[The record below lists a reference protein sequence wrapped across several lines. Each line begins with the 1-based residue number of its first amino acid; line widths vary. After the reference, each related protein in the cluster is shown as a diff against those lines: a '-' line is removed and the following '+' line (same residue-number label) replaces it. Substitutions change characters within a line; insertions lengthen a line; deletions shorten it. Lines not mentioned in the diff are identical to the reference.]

1 MATAPQQLNPE
12 VHHLT
17 KKPIS
22 LVAKLADACN
32 AVGGVEKRGRND
44 FHRYNYVKASDVAK
58 AIRHELF
65 QRGVIIL
72 PNETEFIET
81 GKIKTNSGGEMREFR
96 LTVEFTI
103 YDSTSDEKITVKAF
117 GVAAD
122 TGDKTLY
129 KCKTGATKYF
139 LRALGL
145 IPDEKDDPEFDES
158 VDERT
163 DPRIRQS
170 VQSPAGTP
178 AGENKSAR
186 RKRERIKEWQ
196 ARAWDSAVRES
207 GKTAQQVATFLQT
220 RYSSTSVTELT
231 PEDFNDA
238 IKWAVGTED
247 LQETIQASLRAI
259 EQQRKAKPPQAE
271 GPQPIVPAL
280 DRWPEREFND

>member
-1 MATAPQQLNPE
+1 
-12 VHHLT
+12 VHHLG
-17 KKPIS
+17 KKPLT
-22 LVAKLADACN
+22 LVAKLAEACN

-44 FHRYNYVKASDVAK
+44 FHKYSYVKAADVAK

-65 QRGVIIL
+65 QRGVIIV

-103 YDSTSDEKITVKAF
+103 YDGTSEDKITVKAF

-145 IPDEKDDPEFDES
+145 IPDEKDDPEFDEA
-158 VDERT
+158 VDEKT
-163 DPRIRQS
+163 DPR
-170 VQSPAGTP
+170 ATHATP
-178 AGENKSAR
+178 GESKSAR
-186 RKRERIKEWQ
+186 KKRERIKEYQ
-196 ARAWDSAVRES
+196 ARGWDSAVRES

-220 RYSSTSVTELT
+220 RYSATSITELS
-231 PEDFNDA
+231 PDEFNDA
-238 IKWAVGTED
+238 IKWAVGTES
-247 LQETIQASLRAI
+247 LEKTLEASVKAAKAG
-259 EQQRKAKPPQAE
+259 RK
-271 GPQPIVPAL
+271 QPIVDVL
-280 DRWPEREFND
+280 DHQPSDEFDEHMAGG